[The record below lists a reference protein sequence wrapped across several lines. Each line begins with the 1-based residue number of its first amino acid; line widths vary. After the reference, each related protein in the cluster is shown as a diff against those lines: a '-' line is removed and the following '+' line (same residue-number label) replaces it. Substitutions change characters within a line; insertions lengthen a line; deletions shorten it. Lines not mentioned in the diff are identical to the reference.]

1 MRKRTKNRKR
11 PTARLSAAGAALL
24 AGVCLAVQTQAARR
38 PAGAV
43 CFPLQTAVWRVSD
56 GYGTRQDP
64 FTGEE
69 RFHQGVDLAC
79 AEGTAVLAVR
89 EGVATAAR
97 RSDSYGVCLQLL
109 HPDGTLACLQVDH
122 GGGIQLQLDLT
133 DLTGHTVHHNGLLHD
148 HTGQRQVD
156 DLAVGGLDTDD
167 HGNGG
172 AALRQ
177 SCHGD
182 LDGDLVHVGLV
193 AGDLDL
199 LDLADGHGVLLS
211 AQDLRSCIHSLCSQV
226 LLHALALQLGLFLTG
241 VLRGLDLHLQALAA
255 GRTGNGNVGLACI
268 GIGASLAGHR
278 LHSKSGSGSHAHQ
291 QSCGDHGA
299 NDLFHFHKNIPLSDQ
314 FSRL

>member
-11 PTARLSAAGAALL
+11 PTARWGAAGAALL

-109 HPDGTLACLQVDH
+109 HPDGTETLYAHLQYLYVRTGETVQAGQILGTAGQTGRATGAH
-122 GGGIQLQLDLT
+122 LHFELRRFTKLHPETQSMLE
-133 DLTGHTVHHNGLLHD
+133 DLTGEDLNGDGVVAPDVTRTDAEATAVELDHVDESATVE
-148 HTGQRQVD
+148 QEER
-156 DLAVGGLDTDD
+156 
-167 HGNGG
+167 
-172 AALRQ
+172 
-177 SCHGD
+177 
-182 LDGDLVHVGLV
+182 
-193 AGDLDL
+193 
-199 LDLADGHGVLLS
+199 
-211 AQDLRSCIHSLCSQV
+211 
-226 LLHALALQLGLFLTG
+226 
-241 VLRGLDLHLQALAA
+241 
-255 GRTGNGNVGLACI
+255 
-268 GIGASLAGHR
+268 
-278 LHSKSGSGSHAHQ
+278 K
-291 QSCGDHGA
+291 
-299 NDLFHFHKNIPLSDQ
+299 
-314 FSRL
+314 

>member
-11 PTARLSAAGAALL
+11 PTARWGAAGAALL

-109 HPDGTLACLQVDH
+109 HPDGTMTVYAHLRTDSARVSVGQSVQVGEMIAESGNSGYSTAPH
-122 GGGIQLQLDLT
+122 
-133 DLTGHTVHHNGLLHD
+133 LHFAV
-148 HTGQRQVD
+148 QR
-156 DLAVGGLDTDD
+156 
-167 HGNGG
+167 N
-172 AALRQ
+172 
-177 SCHGD
+177 
-182 LDGDLVHVGLV
+182 DGKRLV
-193 AGDLDL
+193 A
-199 LDLADGHGVLLS
+199 
-211 AQDLRSCIHSLCSQV
+211 IP
-226 LLHALALQLGLFLTG
+226 
-241 VLRGLDLHLQALAA
+241 
-255 GRTGNGNVGLACI
+255 
-268 GIGASLAGHR
+268 
-278 LHSKSGSGSHAHQ
+278 
-291 QSCGDHGA
+291 
-299 NDLFHFHKNIPLSDQ
+299 FHFNGVIPTQGSWLQ
-314 FSRL
+314 N